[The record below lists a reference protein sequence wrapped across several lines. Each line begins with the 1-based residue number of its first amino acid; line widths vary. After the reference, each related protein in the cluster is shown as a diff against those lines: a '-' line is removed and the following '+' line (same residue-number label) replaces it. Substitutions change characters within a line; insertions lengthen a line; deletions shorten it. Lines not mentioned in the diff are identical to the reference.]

1 MKDMENTAVWGGDK
15 REIFLEERPEL
26 VPPPGWLRIRVAGV
40 GICGSDLHTY
50 FGGGPQGGVPGHEV
64 AGVVDL
70 VGEDVSLATGSC
82 VAIEPIASCGVC
94 ANCLAGYRWHCPRS
108 IFLGG
113 DGDGGMATHMLA
125 PEAASF
131 VLPETVLPEEGSF
144 VEPLA
149 VGIHALNAAQVNP
162 GDRLL
167 ILGAGTVGLCTALVA
182 RQLGIQ
188 EVYITAKHSFQA
200 DIAKFYG
207 AIPIK
212 PDEVLL
218 QLKDTSIDTVIETVG
233 GRTDTL
239 VTGLRAVR
247 ARGSV
252 VVVGIFTENIDFP
265 VNELLLKEVRLI
277 GAVCYARKGDHFEFA
292 IAAQMLAQVRE
303 EIQCIKTHSF
313 SLAEISQAFEIAA
326 DKATGSIK
334 VQICP

>member
-1 MKDMENTAVWGGDK
+1 MKNTAVWSGNK

-50 FGGGPQGGVPGHEV
+50 FSGGPQGGVPGHEV

-70 VGEDVSLATGSC
+70 VGEEVSLEVGAG

-94 ANCLAGYRWHCPRS
+94 INCLEGYRWHCSRS

-113 DGDGGMATHMLA
+113 EGDGGMATHMLA

-131 VLPETVLPEEGSF
+131 SLPENVPPEEGSF

-149 VGIHALNAAQVNP
+149 VGIHALNEAQVEP

-182 RQLGIQ
+182 RHLGIQ

-200 DIAKFYG
+200 DIAKLYG
-207 AIPIK
+207 AVPLK
-212 PDEVLL
+212 PDEVLT
-218 QLKDTSIDTVIETVG
+218 QLRGTAIDSVVETVG
-233 GRTDTL
+233 GRADTL

-247 ARGSV
+247 PRGNI
-252 VVVGIFTENIDFP
+252 VVVGVFTENIVFP
-265 VNELLLKEVRLI
+265 VNELLLKEIQLV
-277 GAVCYARKGDHFEFA
+277 GAVCYARKGDHAEFKT
-292 IAAQMLAQVRE
+292 AALLLAQVRD

-313 SLAEISQAFEIAA
+313 ALSEIAKAFEIAA
-326 DKATGSIK
+326 DKSTGAIK

>member
-1 MKDMENTAVWGGDK
+1 MKNTAVWSGST
-15 REIFLEERPEL
+15 REIFLEERPDL
-26 VPPPGWLRIRVAGV
+26 VPPPGWLRLRVAGV

-50 FGGGPQGGVPGHEV
+50 FSGGPPGGVPGHEV

-70 VGEDVSLATGSC
+70 VGEDVSLAVGSG

-94 ANCLAGYRWHCPRS
+94 ANCLAGYRWHCSRS

-149 VGIHALNAAQVNP
+149 VGIHALNEAQVDP

-167 ILGAGTVGLCTALVA
+167 ILGAGSVGLCTALVA

-207 AIPIK
+207 AVPIE

-218 QLKDTSIDTVIETVG
+218 HLRDISIDTVIETVG
-233 GRTDTL
+233 GKADTL
-239 VTGLRAVR
+239 VTALRAVR

-252 VVVGIFTENIDFP
+252 VVVGVFTENIDFP

-292 IAAQMLAQVRE
+292 TAAQMLGQVRE
-303 EIQCIKTHSF
+303 EIQYIKTHSF
-313 SLAEISQAFEIAA
+313 SLAEISKAFEVAA
-326 DKATGSIK
+326 DKATGSVK

>member
-1 MKDMENTAVWGGDK
+1 MKNTAVWSGK
-15 REIFLEERPEL
+15 TREILLEERQEL

-50 FGGGPQGGVPGHEV
+50 SSGGPLGGVPGHEV

-70 VGEDVSLATGSC
+70 VGEGVSLEVGSG

-94 ANCLAGYRWHCPRS
+94 INCLEGYRWHCSRS

-113 DGDGGMATHMLA
+113 EGDGGMATHMLA

-131 VLPETVLPEEGSF
+131 SLPENVPPEEGSF

-149 VGIHALNAAQVNP
+149 VGLHALNQASVNQ
-162 GDRLL
+162 GDSLL

-200 DIAKFYG
+200 DIAKLYG
-207 AIPIK
+207 AVPLN
-212 PDEVLL
+212 PDEVLT
-218 QLKDTSIDTVIETVG
+218 QLRSTSIDTVIETVG
-233 GRTDTL
+233 GRADTL
-239 VTGLRAVR
+239 LTGLRAVR
-247 ARGSV
+247 SRGNI
-252 VVVGIFTENIDFP
+252 VVVGVFTESIDFP
-265 VNELLLKEVRLI
+265 VNELLLKEVRLF
-277 GAVCYARKGDHFEFA
+277 GAVCYARKGDHAEFKT
-292 IAAQMLAQVRE
+292 AALMLAQVRE
-303 EIQCIKTHSF
+303 EMQIIKTHSF
-313 SLAEISQAFEIAA
+313 ELSEIAKAFEVAA
-326 DKATGSIK
+326 DKSLGAVK